1 MATLLSSLLGHKR
14 GLMMK
19 KALYLG
25 ASMLAVAAAAIVP
38 ASAADMYRA
47 EAGGYKDGPGY
58 YGVSN
63 WTGFYAGVNG
73 GYGWS
78 DAKNQL
84 AFSGN
89 APSAVLLLKAAL
101 AAARLGITG
110 KAPWDLV
117 TGSCLASKPTFK
129 MRALTPAE
137 R

>member
-1 MATLLSSLLGHKR
+1 
-14 GLMMK
+14 MK

-58 YGVSN
+58 FGGSN

-73 GYGWS
+73 GTVGVMPAISWRS
-78 DAKNQL
+78 RART
-84 AFSGN
+84 
-89 APSAVLLLKAAL
+89 SAVLLLKAAL